1 MNGQSSTLLVVLG
14 ALALIGL
21 ISAITSGRRA
31 TKHAAKGVREVTRMT
46 SNAARTLVTAAVMTL
61 VQWLIVTHT
70 SDTTTVLVTLG
81 VPALFAGA
89 SVARLFAVTEVIH
102 STRGGRR

>member
-1 MNGQSSTLLVVLG
+1 MNPQTMLIALGGLALLG
-14 ALALIGL
+14 AV
-21 ISAITSGRRA
+21 SAITSGRRA
-31 TKHAAKGVREVTRMT
+31 TKRAAKGVREVTRMT
-46 SNAARTLVTAAVMTL
+46 SNAARTVVTAAVVTL

-81 VPALFAGA
+81 VPALFAGV

-102 STRGGRR
+102 STRRGGHR